1 MDKRLIPWIRKN
13 LKKIAGYGAG
23 GAMALVLAGCATTPI
38 TAPTSSSAKAPT
50 AQKDAVVAWASG
62 CQAYDQAKVAA
73 TTDIADKKIPTKDFS
88 KIDTLVASGDQ
99 VCSKFPTDPT
109 TAATDI
115 ASITAS
121 IYEVIR

>member
-1 MDKRLIPWIRKN
+1 MKKRLLPWIRKN

-23 GAMALVLAGCATTPI
+23 GAMALVLTGCAGTLV
-38 TAPTSSSAKAPT
+38 TAPTNSSAKAPV

-62 CQAYDQAKVAA
+62 CQAYDQAKVAV
-73 TTDIADKKIPTKDFS
+73 TTGIANGKIPTKDFS
-88 KIDTLVASGDQ
+88 KINALVASGDQ

-121 IYEVIR
+121 IYEVIK